1 MRRAALSNAAVRY
14 DDDEY
19 IRLKISRINRKEAFD
34 SQKYVYN

>member
-1 MRRAALSNAAVRY
+1 MRRAALSNAAVSY

-19 IRLKISRINRKEAFD
+19 IRLNISRINRKKAFD